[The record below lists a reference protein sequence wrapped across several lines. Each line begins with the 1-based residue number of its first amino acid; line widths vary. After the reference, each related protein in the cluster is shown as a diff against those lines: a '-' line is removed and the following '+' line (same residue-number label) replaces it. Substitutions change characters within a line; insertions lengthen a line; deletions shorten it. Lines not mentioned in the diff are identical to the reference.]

1 VSVDYTIGFTQA
13 ELEQIL
19 AVHKAELLKV
29 LASWSDGAG
38 SVTKLRRAELE
49 KTLGEVQDALKKLDP
64 ETYGGASDRR
74 TAQSVMSAT
83 FCK

>member
-1 VSVDYTIGFTQA
+1 MTVDYTVGFTQA

-38 SVTKLRRAELE
+38 SVTKIRRAEVE
-49 KTLGEVQDALKKLDP
+49 GTIAQVQDALKKLDP
-64 ETYGGASDRR
+64 ATYGGASDRR
-74 TAQSVMSAT
+74 VAQSVMSAT